1 MLQNAT
7 LANLVGKLVI
17 AVAVPALAI
26 QLHEADSD
34 VECDCDKHDVG
45 AEYEL
50 LDTFHLQSAVPKN
63 DKTSSATSH
72 CKNAD
77 PTQYTTRNNNQQ
89 TAEHRLSRLERTE
102 PELENIRIWKSVSRR
117 C

>member
-63 DKTSSATSH
+63 DKTKSGTSH
-72 CKNAD
+72 LKKRRPSTTHNQKQQ
-77 PTQYTTRNNNQQ
+77 PTNRRTSAQQ
-89 TAEHRLSRLERTE
+89 AGTHRA
-102 PELENIRIWKSVSRR
+102 
-117 C
+117 